1 MTVKT
6 EQATPTGT
14 PATTYQHAPTETID
28 IGGTRFAYR
37 QLGADTG
44 VPVGGNTAKSRFLH
58 ASPGDVVRICE
69 VPGAEYW
76 DRSAA
81 G

>member
-6 EQATPTGT
+6 EQATHTGA
-14 PATTYQHAPTETID
+14 PATTYEHAPTETID

-44 VPVGGNTAKSRFLH
+44 VPVVFLNNETSSGGVHATPSALSSSR
-58 ASPGDVVRICE
+58 R
-69 VPGAEYW
+69 
-76 DRSAA
+76 R
-81 G
+81 